1 MTKRNLLTSSKNQEF
16 NHNVICGID
25 EAGRGPVLGPMVIC
39 GVCFFESELKLLV
52 DIGVKDS
59 KKLSP
64 KKRTDLAKIIKNK
77 CKNYKTIVVT
87 AQEID
92 AREKKRITLNRLE
105 EIKMAEIIEALK
117 PNIIYIDAAD
127 VNEARFGKSIQKLLK
142 YSPIK
147 IISKHKADDLFPIV
161 SASSIIAKDMRDSII
176 EDLKKNYGD
185 FGSGYPSDMRSI
197 EFLREWIKE
206 KKKAPLIA
214 RKSWETT
221 KKIIREEI
229 SNTKIT
235 DFIK

>member
-16 NHNVICGID
+16 NHDVICGID

-39 GVCFFESELKLLV
+39 GVCFFKADLKLLS

-64 KKRTDLAKIIKNK
+64 KRRSDLAKIIKDK
-77 CKNYKTIVVT
+77 CKSYKTIVIS

-92 AREKKRITLNRLE
+92 AREKKRITLNKLE
-105 EIKMAEIIEALK
+105 EIKMAEIIEELK

-127 VNEARFGKSIQKLLK
+127 VNEVRFGKSIKTLLK
-142 YSPIK
+142 YSPKK
-147 IISKHKADDLFPIV
+147 IISKHKADDLYPIV

-176 EDLKKNYGD
+176 EELKKSYGD
-185 FGSGYPSDMRSI
+185 FGSGYPSDARTI
-197 EFLREWIKE
+197 EFLRKWIIE
-206 KKKAPLIA
+206 KKKSPQLA

-221 KKIIREEI
+221 KKITREELY
-229 SNTKIT
+229 TKKIN
-235 DFIK
+235 DFV

>member
-1 MTKRNLLTSSKNQEF
+1 MTKRNLLNSSKTQEF
-16 NHNVICGID
+16 NHEVICGID

-39 GVCFFESELKLLV
+39 GVCFLEAELKLLP

-64 KKRTDLAKIIKNK
+64 KKRSELAKIIKNK
-77 CKNYKTIVVT
+77 CKNYKTIIVS

-127 VNEARFGKSIQKLLK
+127 VNEVRFAKSIKTLLK
-142 YSPIK
+142 YSPNK
-147 IISKHKADDLFPIV
+147 IISKHKADDLYPIV

-176 EDLKKNYGD
+176 EELKKNYGD
-185 FGSGYPSDMRSI
+185 FGSGYPSDTRTI

-206 KKKAPLIA
+206 KKKAPPFA

-229 SNTKIT
+229 SNAKIT
-235 DFIK
+235 DFVK

>member
-1 MTKRNLLTSSKNQEF
+1 MTSSKNQEF
-16 NHNVICGID
+16 NYDIICGID

-39 GVCFFESELKLLV
+39 GVCFFETELKLLN

-64 KKRTDLAKIIKNK
+64 KKRSELAKIIKNK
-77 CKNYKTIVVT
+77 CSNYKTIVVS

-92 AREKKRITLNRLE
+92 AREKKRITLNKLE

-127 VNEARFGKSIQKLLK
+127 VNEVRFGKSIKNLLT

-147 IISKHKADDLFPIV
+147 IISKHKADDLYPIV
-161 SASSIIAKDMRDSII
+161 SASSIVAKDTRDSII
-176 EDLKKNYGD
+176 EELKKNYGD
-185 FGSGYPSDMRSI
+185 IGSGYPSDMRSI
-197 EFLREWIKE
+197 KFLRDWIKE
-206 KKKAPLIA
+206 KKKAPPFA

-221 KKIIREEI
+221 KNLIKEEI

-235 DFIK
+235 DFVK

>member
-16 NHNVICGID
+16 NHDVICGID

-39 GVCFFESELKLLV
+39 GVCFFEAELKLLV

-64 KKRTDLAKIIKNK
+64 KKRTELAKIIKIK
-77 CKNYKTIVVT
+77 CKSYKTIVVT

-92 AREKKRITLNRLE
+92 AREKNRITLNRLE
-105 EIKMAEIIEALK
+105 EIKMAEIVEALK
-117 PNIIYIDAAD
+117 PDIIYIDAAD

-142 YSPIK
+142 YSPTK
-147 IISKHKADDLFPIV
+147 IISKHKADDLYPIV
-161 SASSIIAKDMRDSII
+161 SASSIIAKDTRDSII
-176 EDLKKNYGD
+176 EELKKNYGD
-185 FGSGYPSDMRSI
+185 FGSGYPSDTRSI

-206 KKKAPLIA
+206 KRKAPLIA

-221 KKIIREEI
+221 KQIIREEV

-235 DFIK
+235 DFVK

>member
-1 MTKRNLLTSSKNQEF
+1 MTKRNLLTSFKNQEF
-16 NHNVICGID
+16 NHEVICGID

-39 GVCFFESELKLLV
+39 GVCFFEAELKLLS

-59 KKLSP
+59 KKLSS
-64 KKRTDLAKIIKNK
+64 KKRSELAKIIKNK
-77 CKNYKTIVVT
+77 CKNYKTIIVS

-127 VNEARFGKSIQKLLK
+127 VNEVRFAKSIKTLLK
-142 YSPIK
+142 YSPNK
-147 IISKHKADDLFPIV
+147 IISKHKADDLYPIV
-161 SASSIIAKDMRDSII
+161 SASSIIAKDMRDSIV
-176 EDLKKNYGD
+176 EELKKNYGD
-185 FGSGYPSDMRSI
+185 FGSGYPSDTRTI

-206 KKKAPLIA
+206 KKKAPPFA

-221 KKIIREEI
+221 KNIFREEI

-235 DFIK
+235 DFVK

>member
-16 NHNVICGID
+16 NYDIICGID

-39 GVCFFESELKLLV
+39 GVCFLEAELKLLD

-64 KKRTDLAKIIKNK
+64 KKRSELAKIIKHK
-77 CKNYKTIVVT
+77 CSNYKTIVVS

-92 AREKKRITLNRLE
+92 AREKKRITLNKLE

-127 VNEARFGKSIQKLLK
+127 VNEARFGKSIKKLLN

-147 IISKHKADDLFPIV
+147 IISKHKADDLYPIV
-161 SASSIIAKDMRDSII
+161 SASSIIAKDTRDNII
-176 EDLKKNYGD
+176 EELKKNYGD
-185 FGSGYPSDMRSI
+185 FGSGYPSDVRTI
-197 EFLREWIKE
+197 EFLRKWIIE
-206 KKKAPLIA
+206 KKKSPPFA

-229 SNTKIT
+229 SNAKIT
-235 DFIK
+235 DFVK

>member
-1 MTKRNLLTSSKNQEF
+1 MTKRNSLTSSRNQVF
-16 NHNVICGID
+16 DHDVICGID

-39 GVCFFESELKLLV
+39 GVCFFEAELKLLV

-64 KKRTDLAKIIKNK
+64 KKRTELAKIIKDK
-77 CKNYKTIVVT
+77 CISYKIIVVT

-92 AREKKRITLNRLE
+92 AREKNRITLNRLE

-117 PNIIYIDAAD
+117 PHIIYIDAAD
-127 VNEARFGKSIQKLLK
+127 VNEVRFGKSIQKLLK
-142 YSPIK
+142 YSPTK
-147 IISKHKADDLFPIV
+147 IISKHKADDLYPIV
-161 SASSIIAKDMRDSII
+161 SASSIIAKDARDSII
-176 EDLKKNYGD
+176 EELKKNYGD

-197 EFLREWIKE
+197 KFLREWIKK

-221 KKIIREEI
+221 KKIIREEV

-235 DFIK
+235 DFVK

>member
-1 MTKRNLLTSSKNQEF
+1 LTSSKSQEF
-16 NHNVICGID
+16 NHDVICGID

-39 GVCFFESELKLLV
+39 GVCFFEAELKLLV

-64 KKRTDLAKIIKNK
+64 KKRTELAKIIKDK
-77 CKNYKTIVVT
+77 CISYKVIVVT

-92 AREKKRITLNRLE
+92 AREKNRITLNRLE

-117 PNIIYIDAAD
+117 PHIIYIDAAD
-127 VNEARFGKSIQKLLK
+127 VNEVRFGKSIQKLLK
-142 YSPIK
+142 YSPTK
-147 IISKHKADDLFPIV
+147 IISKHKADDLYPIV
-161 SASSIIAKDMRDSII
+161 SASSIIAKDARDSII
-176 EDLKKNYGD
+176 EELKKNYGD
-185 FGSGYPSDMRSI
+185 FGSGYPSDKRSI
-197 EFLREWIKE
+197 KFLREWIKE

-221 KKIIREEI
+221 KKIIREEV

-235 DFIK
+235 DFVK

>member
-1 MTKRNLLTSSKNQEF
+1 MTKRNLLILSKNQEF
-16 NHNVICGID
+16 NHDIICGID

-39 GVCFFESELKLLV
+39 GVCFFEAELKLLV

-59 KKLSP
+59 KKLTP
-64 KKRTDLAKIIKNK
+64 KKRSELAKIIKNK
-77 CKNYKTIVVT
+77 CKNYKTIVVS

-92 AREKKRITLNRLE
+92 AREKKRITLNKLE

-127 VNEARFGKSIQKLLK
+127 VNEVRFGKSIQTLLK
-142 YSPIK
+142 YSPKK
-147 IISKHKADDLFPIV
+147 IISKHKADDLYPIV

-176 EDLKKNYGD
+176 EELKKNYGD
-185 FGSGYPSDMRSI
+185 FGSGYPSDTRTT

-206 KKKAPLIA
+206 KKKTPLIA

-221 KKIIREEI
+221 KKIIREEV

-235 DFIK
+235 DFVK

>member
-1 MTKRNLLTSSKNQEF
+1 M
-16 NHNVICGID
+16 ICGID

-39 GVCFFESELKLLV
+39 GVCFLEAELKLLD

-64 KKRTDLAKIIKNK
+64 KKRSELAKIIKHK
-77 CKNYKTIVVT
+77 CSNYKTIVVS

-92 AREKKRITLNRLE
+92 AREKKRITLNKLE

-127 VNEARFGKSIQKLLK
+127 VNEARFGKSIKKLLN

-147 IISKHKADDLFPIV
+147 IISKHKADDLYPIV
-161 SASSIIAKDMRDSII
+161 SASSIIAKDTRDNII
-176 EDLKKNYGD
+176 EELKKNYGD
-185 FGSGYPSDMRSI
+185 FGSGYPSDVRTI
-197 EFLREWIKE
+197 EFLRKWIIE
-206 KKKAPLIA
+206 KKKSPPFA

-229 SNTKIT
+229 SNAKIT
-235 DFIK
+235 DFVK